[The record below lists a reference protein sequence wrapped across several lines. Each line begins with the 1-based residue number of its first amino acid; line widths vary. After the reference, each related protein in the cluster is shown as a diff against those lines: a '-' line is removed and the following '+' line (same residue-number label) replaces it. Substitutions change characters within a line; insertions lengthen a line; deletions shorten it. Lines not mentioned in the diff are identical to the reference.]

1 MIRLFILLKDGF
13 YDIPP
18 RSNSPQ
24 TYNPNNYNAYN
35 SNSSNMNQNYPYMQP
50 SQPKQRQQPSPFQ
63 PAQMQQQQQQQQPPQ
78 LQNKFYPPQQPQ
90 QPQPQQQAQ
99 QPFFNP
105 LQPNNLFNDPMAN
118 MAVKYGANLA
128 DQGKEY
134 VAQNVDRW
142 FSLSKLKYYF
152 AVDTSYVAKKLM
164 LLLFPFFTRV
174 R

>member
-1 MIRLFILLKDGF
+1 MFN
-13 YDIPP
+13 P
-18 RSNSPQ
+18 SN
-24 TYNPNNYNAYN
+24 NNYNAYN
-35 SNSSNMNQNYPYMQP
+35 GGGGNSANMNQNYPYMQP
-50 SQPKQRQQPSPFQ
+50 SQPKPRQQPSPFQ
-63 PAQMQQQQQQQQPPQ
+63 PAQIPQQQQQQNKFHPQQQYPQQQQQQQV
-78 LQNKFYPPQQPQ
+78 
-90 QPQPQQQAQ
+90 Q

-105 LQPNNLFNDPMAN
+105 LQQANLFNDPMAN

-164 LLLFPFFTRV
+164 LLFFPFFNKV
-174 R
+174 RKSIKASCS